1 MDDQTKQPQVPEPPG
16 PHGTEREPTTAPGAA
31 EPPEESFAT
40 LLESAEDRSLA
51 PDLEVGQ
58 KVEGTIV
65 KLDESMAFLDV
76 GRKGEATIALD
87 ELRDPDGM
95 VTVAIGDKLT
105 AFVVS
110 TAGGVLLSRGAA
122 GGPTSRSALEDAAQ
136 SGMPVEGLVAGVNKG
151 GLEVDVSGTRAFCP
165 MSHIDIRFCENPA
178 AYVGQRHRFRV
189 TQFSEGG
196 RKIVLSRRAIL
207 EEEAGKVAGEVRK
220 RIEVG
225 AHLRGRVVS
234 LRDFGAFVDL
244 GGGIEGLIH
253 VSELSHAHV
262 AHAKDVL
269 SVGQEVE
276 VQVIRIEAPRE
287 SNQPQGKRRRPPSER
302 IALSLKSLAED
313 PWATARVAFPEGSAV
328 TGKVVRLQPFGA
340 FVELAPGIDGLLHV
354 SNIVADRKINHPKDV
369 LEVGQTI
376 EATVLSVDEERKRI
390 GLTLLSDS
398 ERERR
403 KDARRPAGAV
413 SVGQVIEGE
422 VDRIEPFGVFV
433 RIDGGGRGLIPN
445 AELGTQKSTDP
456 RKSFPP
462 GSRVRAA
469 IIDHDPSTGR
479 IRLSRKAA
487 EDADQRADYEGYVQA
502 QPRKGGF
509 GTFADL
515 LKRKS

>member
-1 MDDQTKQPQVPEPPG
+1 MDDPTNHSQVPEPPA
-16 PHGTEREPTTAPGAA
+16 PSGTEAPTAPG
-31 EPPEESFAT
+31 ESHSPEESFAA

-76 GRKGEATIALD
+76 GRKGEATIAVD
-87 ELRDPDGM
+87 ELRDQDGT
-95 VTVAIGDKLT
+95 VNVAIGDKLT

-110 TAGGVLLSRGAA
+110 TAGGVLLSKVLAHGL
-122 GGPTSRSALEDAAQ
+122 TTRSALEDAVK
-136 SGMPVEGLVAGVNKG
+136 SGMPIEGLVTGVNKG
-151 GLEVDVSGTRAFCP
+151 GLEIEVSGTRAFCP
-165 MSHIDIRFCENPA
+165 MSQIDLRFCENPA
-178 AYVGQRHRFRV
+178 AFVGQRHRFRV
-189 TQFSEGG
+189 TQFAEGG
-196 RKIVLSRRAIL
+196 RKIVVSRRAIL
-207 EEEAGKVAGEVRK
+207 EEEAGKIAGEVRK

-269 SVGQEVE
+269 SVGQEVD

-287 SNQPQGKRRRPPSER
+287 GKDQQGKRRRPPSER

-313 PWATARVAFPEGSAV
+313 PWATARAAFPEGSAV

-369 LEVGQTI
+369 LEIGQTI

-398 ERERR
+398 DRERR
-403 KDARRPAGAV
+403 REAKRPAGAV
-413 SVGQVIEGE
+413 SVGQVVEGE
-422 VDRIEPFGVFV
+422 IDRVEPFGVFV

-445 AELGTQKSTDP
+445 SELGTPKSTDH
-456 RKSFPP
+456 RKAFPP
-462 GSRVRAA
+462 GTRVRAA
-469 IIDHDPSTGR
+469 ILEHDPATGR
-479 IRLSRKAA
+479 IRLSRKGA
-487 EDADQRADYEGYVQA
+487 EDADQRADYEGYVQS

-515 LKRKS
+515 LKPKS